1 MNKFLLILSYILIF
15 LGIIL
20 LFIFISFLLKNI
32 YNHRF
37 YKKHIDLEFI
47 EEADEINAIEL

>member
-1 MNKFLLILSYILIF
+1 MNKFLLILIYISIF

-20 LFIFISFLLKNI
+20 FLIIIGYLLKNI

-37 YKKHIDLEFI
+37 YKKQIDLEFI

>member
-37 YKKHIDLEFI
+37 YKKQIDLEFI